1 MTAFIKHHIDY
12 GDYRCEMKQPQPA
25 EDTDDTLTEHDRRV
39 LDTVLTLFS
48 QYHEE

>member
-1 MTAFIKHHIDY
+1 MTANIKNHIDY